1 MSFEEYV
8 GQVVTREKIHIEDGE
23 IDEPDD
29 YKGIIED
36 LLNLSDGVLALSIFV
51 AEEDGDIVTL
61 SLAVNDVSYSF
72 EVADQSHMLE
82 NRNLIRGL
90 NEILSVLNNKERF
103 YTFWAL
109 DSFGQEVGFFY
120 SGSKSAEQVFQFAE
134 KHNLNAT
141 AYIEQYQ
148 ISDGNREEG
157 YDDI

>member
-8 GQVVTREKIHIEDGE
+8 GQVVSRQKIHIEDSE

-29 YKGIIED
+29 YKGIIEE
-36 LLNLSDGVLALSIFV
+36 LFSLSGEALTLNNFV

-61 SLAVNDVSYSF
+61 SIAVNNASYSF
-72 EVADQSHMLE
+72 EVADQSHVLE
-82 NRNLIRGL
+82 NKNLIRGL
-90 NEILSVLNNKERF
+90 NEILSMLNNKERF

-109 DSFGQEVGFFY
+109 DSFGQEIGFFY
-120 SGSKSAEQVFQFAE
+120 SDVESAEQIFDFAE